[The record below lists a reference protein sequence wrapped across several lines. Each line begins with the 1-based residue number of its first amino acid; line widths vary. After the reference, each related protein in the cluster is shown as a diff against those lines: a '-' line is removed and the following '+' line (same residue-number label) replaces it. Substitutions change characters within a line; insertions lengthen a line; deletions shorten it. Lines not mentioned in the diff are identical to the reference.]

1 MIHLHSTTKTVPA
14 YKKTQ
19 LYRTPKLVLFP
30 LNRCILGSPSAF
42 YCLMSSSWC
51 RVGSRCRLT
60 LNHHQIELI
69 QETPAGRMGNSQDI
83 SLNRD
88 KRKDHLD
95 TCTMSSASMFWTESH
110 WSFLDASI
118 LKISIQSG
126 AIFSQLVWSRH
137 LLPPHSVTLVSDSPL
152 PSTYSQTR
160 LSRFSSRILFWFFFS
175 RAPLNIALFSCSSTT
190 LIKMKAKV
198 EVGSTQLNMDQKPCV
213 MNNPHLGFFFSFSVS
228 SMINVNFKSI
238 LQVKLQPLEFSLF
251 DHWALSP
258 PNHHHK
264 MSYYVIFQILRNA
277 LPSPLRHNSK

>member
-1 MIHLHSTTKTVPA
+1 MPQSWKFLS
-14 YKKTQ
+14 
-19 LYRTPKLVLFP
+19 
-30 LNRCILGSPSAF
+30 NRGQFSL
-42 YCLMSSSWC
+42 SWSDPDISC
-51 RVGSRCRLT
+51 HHIASLWFLT
-60 LNHHQIELI
+60 LLCRPP
-69 QETPAGRMGNSQDI
+69 TPRHALAGFP
-83 SLNRD
+83 
-88 KRKDHLD
+88 
-95 TCTMSSASMFWTESH
+95 AESY
-110 WSFLDASI
+110 F
-118 LKISIQSG
+118 G
-126 AIFSQLVWSRH
+126 
-137 LLPPHSVTLVSDSPL
+137 
-152 PSTYSQTR
+152 
-160 LSRFSSRILFWFFFS
+160 FFFS